1 MDGQIPKQLK
11 SERVLRLT
19 EIEAELRRAYYDQ
32 LVDEELQLLVES
44 SNSDGSATGTSC
56 RYAPIR
62 LENASLQPG
71 NLRTVR
77 VVRRTMNADRTS
89 DILEAELV

>member
-1 MDGQIPKQLK
+1 MINLAKLGAKKVVTKTLATVLSIPSL
-11 SERVLRLT
+11 LIT
-19 EIEAELRRAYYDQ
+19 TP
-32 LVDEELQLLVES
+32 DEELQLLVES